1 MEDGFMD
8 LLYMSD
14 DGLTYGYDTTG
25 DGQVDVLQTAA
36 YDDGVAHLDT
46 FRDTDGDGIFDS
58 LVSEID
64 GDGDGYFETLAISED
79 YDQNGIADYVRIY
92 KDIDAD
98 GEIEMTAHL
107 HSDETNTNYR
117 VEVDVDYDGDHVS
130 DEHMEDII
138 PIAGT
143 ESSLPFNGMA
153 ASYGSADA
161 NGNFDPDTPSDQVA
175 GDPAT
180 SMEVWECQGATNRCA
195 LFSQKFVIEELT
207 GREID
212 TEEFVGTA
220 IENGWFSEE
229 GGTTGLNMN
238 KMLEYYGIDHE
249 VVYDSDLSDL
259 EDALRNGDKIIVG
272 IDCEQ
277 VWYGKDNDL
286 FSPTTTGNH
295 AVEVI
300 GIDYSDPQNP
310 MVVLNDSGTP
320 DGRGEMVP
328 LDVFEGAW
336 DAGDHQMIVCRA

>member
-1 MEDGFMD
+1 MD

-14 DGLTYGYDTTG
+14 DGLTFGYDTTG
-25 DGQVDVLQTAA
+25 DGQVDVMTSAG

-46 FRDTDGDGIFDS
+46 FRDTNGDGNFDT
-58 LVSEID
+58 LITEAD
-64 GDGDGYFETLAISED
+64 TDNDGYFETLVIAED
-79 YDQNGIADYVRIY
+79 YDADGTVDYMRIY
-92 KDIDAD
+92 ADKNAD
-98 GEIEMTAHL
+98 GEIEMTARL

-117 VEVDVDYDGDHVS
+117 VEVDFDFDGDHVS
-130 DEHMEDII
+130 DVHVEDIV
-138 PIAGT
+138 PIDSPEAAFD
-143 ESSLPFNGMA
+143 FNGMA
-153 ASYGSADA
+153 GSYGSPDA
-161 NGNFDPDTPSDQVA
+161 NGNFDPNTPSDQVA

-180 SMEVWECQGATNRCA
+180 SMEVWECQGSTNRCA

-207 GREID
+207 GQEID
-212 TEEFVGTA
+212 TEEFVQTA
-220 IENGWFSEE
+220 IENGWFTEE

-238 KMLEYYGIDHE
+238 KMLEYYGVDHE
-249 VVYDSDLSDL
+249 VIYDSDMASL
-259 EDALRNGDKIIVG
+259 EEALRNGDKIIVG

-336 DAGDHQMIVCRA
+336 DAGDHQMIVCHA